1 MEPSLLKYRQERR
14 KRGNGMISD
23 GFFIMSLGALGFLLL
38 FERLCA
44 ELGPL
49 WKRRVILRRHE
60 HTEKIMFTLGEGQT
74 IIGVKEEQ
82 NKLCFYVANQTKDG
96 KEYE

>member
-1 MEPSLLKYRQERR
+1 
-14 KRGNGMISD
+14 MIYD
-23 GFFIMSLGALGFLLL
+23 GFFIMSLGVFGFLLL
-38 FERLCA
+38 LERLCH
-44 ELGPL
+44 ELRSS
-49 WKRRVILRRHE
+49 WKRRVILRRYE
-60 HTEKIMFTLGEGQT
+60 HTEKPLFALGEGQT